1 MTAQSS
7 GALDELVRA
16 GARLAR
22 ERRLNGL
29 VSVLVEQAL
38 DITRSDLAA
47 LYLYIE
53 PDNPGSRLALFYRRG
68 AEQPADSLSGGT
80 ELVSFLREC
89 GEMLVVNS
97 PDDAYFSDIYLA
109 PNMESGIALP
119 LIAAGAQLGILVLNS
134 RSSGHFNRDRF
145 FFLDSFGKMA
155 GNMFH
160 NARLNDELRRRINE
174 IALLERYQENI
185 FSSMTNLL
193 IATDESGAIRYFNKI
208 AGDRFGIQDAMIGR
222 TLEEVFGKSVDRMVI
237 REIRKALAENR
248 EILGMEGIFRANG
261 ASIDFSL
268 NVSPLRSRRGRL
280 EGLTLVFTDQSA
292 EQALKNR
299 FAVVVE
305 ERRLIKDMF
314 ARYLSTDVVETLVQ
328 HPELVKPG
336 GDKKNATVFF
346 GDIRGYTS
354 FSENQPPEYIIEVL
368 NAYFSEA
375 VEIII
380 RHKGFIDKF
389 IGDAI
394 MAAWGVPMQSE
405 EFDAIEGVSAALELQ
420 ELIRSDKRTFFK
432 GNAARLQV
440 GIGLHTGLLVA
451 GNLGSARRLNYS
463 VIGDTVNVAARL
475 EGVAKGG
482 EVIITQD
489 TRDRIGDR
497 FKLKELKAVTV
508 KGKTQPIPIFSV
520 LARVR

>member
-1 MTAQSS
+1 MTVQSS

-16 GARLAR
+16 SARLAR

-47 LYLYIE
+47 LYLYVE
-53 PDNPGSRLALFYRRG
+53 PDNPESRLALFYRRG
-68 AEQPADSLSGGT
+68 AAQVAESMPGDT
-80 ELVSFLREC
+80 ELTSFLREC
-89 GEMLVVNS
+89 GETVVVSS
-97 PDDAYFSDIYLA
+97 PDDTYFPEIYLT
-109 PNMESGIALP
+109 PGMRSGIALP
-119 LIAAGAQLGILVLNS
+119 LATARTQLGILVLNS
-134 RSSGHFNRDRF
+134 RTSCHFNRDRF
-145 FFLDSFGKMA
+145 SFLDSFGKMA

-160 NARLNDELRRRINE
+160 NARLNDELRQRLNE

-193 IATDESGAIRYFNKI
+193 VATDEAGAIRYFNKI
-208 AGDRFGIQDAMIGR
+208 AGDRFGIEESMIGR
-222 TLEEVFGKSVDRMVI
+222 TVEEVFEKAMDRTVI
-237 REIRKALAENR
+237 KEIRKALAENR

-261 ASIDFSL
+261 KSIDFSL

-280 EGLTLVFTDQSA
+280 EGLTLLFTDQTA
-292 EQALKNR
+292 EQALKSR
-299 FAVVVE
+299 FDVVVE
-305 ERRLIKDMF
+305 ERRVIKDMF
-314 ARYLSTDVVETLVQ
+314 SRYLSNDVVEVLVQ

-336 GDKKNATVFF
+336 GDKKNATIFF

-380 RHKGFIDKF
+380 RHKGYIDKF

-405 EFDAIEGVSAALELQ
+405 EFDAIEGVSAALEIQ
-420 ELIRSDKRTFFK
+420 ELIKSDTRTFFK
-432 GNAARLQV
+432 GEASKLRV
-440 GIGLHTGLLVA
+440 GIGLHTGPLVA

-482 EVIITQD
+482 QVIITQN
-489 TRDRIGDR
+489 TRDRLGDK
-497 FKLKELKAVTV
+497 FKLKELKPVMV
-508 KGKTQPIPIFSV
+508 KGKTQLIHIFNV
-520 LARVR
+520 LDRVF